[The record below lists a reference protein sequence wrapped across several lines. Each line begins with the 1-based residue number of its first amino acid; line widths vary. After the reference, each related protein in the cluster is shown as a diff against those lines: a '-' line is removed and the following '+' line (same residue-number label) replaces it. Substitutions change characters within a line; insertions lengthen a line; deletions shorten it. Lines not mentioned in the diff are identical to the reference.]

1 MSRSL
6 CVSVSA
12 RYCIPQCV
20 RLIAGVCVC
29 ACVRTCVRA
38 CVGGSHV
45 ANHTYCIVPLI
56 LVLVTV
62 TM

>member
-20 RLIAGVCVC
+20 SLIAGVCVR
-29 ACVRTCVRA
+29 AFVRA
-38 CVGGSHV
+38 CVCDGGSHL
-45 ANHTYCIVPLI
+45 ADEQITLIVLYY
-56 LVLVTV
+56 
-62 TM
+62 